1 MTRDE
6 IENKIQLEIINVNK
20 TITIKRRNDESKEK
34 K

>member
-20 TITIKRRNDESKEK
+20 TITIKRRDDESKEK